1 MKKISSFLLCIIA
14 FLAVLPVAAQA
25 DTGPKPSVVIEFEG
39 LAQADCYVT
48 LLSKRESTG
57 PYSAFDGNPEYA
69 RYREGDEDYRIWEK
83 FVSYR
88 DKEGYYFLQY
98 FSKLDDTATF
108 KWGYY
113 PPEDFKIL
121 LYFPEADRFA
131 VSEEAYVRYAFD
143 SYYKVDASGID
154 PAATES
160 GLALHAV
167 RNYHSTG
174 ELVSF
179 LARVLVTIVIELLI
193 ALPFGFRARG
203 QLWIIAVTNIVTQTV
218 LNVLLNLINHS
229 YGPLAFLLNYF
240 WLELLVMA
248 VEAVIYSFTL
258 GRYSRKPVPSRGRS
272 VLYAFAANVVS
283 FFAGLGLA
291 FLMPGIF

>member
-1 MKKISSFLLCIIA
+1 MKKFSSFLLCVIA
-14 FLAVLPVAAQA
+14 SLVVLPVAAHA
-25 DTGPKPSVVIEFEG
+25 DSGPKPSVVIEFEG

-57 PYSAFDGNPEYA
+57 PYSAYDGNSGNA
-69 RYREGDEDYRIWEK
+69 RYEEGDEDYRIWEK

-88 DKEGYYFLQY
+88 DKDGYYFLQY

-121 LYFPEADRFA
+121 LYFPGEDRFI
-131 VSEEAYVRYAFD
+131 VSDGAYERYAFD
-143 SYYKVDASGID
+143 SYYKVDASGLN

-174 ELVSF
+174 EAVSF
-179 LARVLVTIVIELLI
+179 LARVLITIAIELLI
-193 ALPFGFRARG
+193 ALPFGFRSRR
-203 QLWIIAVTNIVTQTV
+203 QLWIIALTNIVTQTV
-218 LNVLLNLINHS
+218 LNVLLNLINYS
-229 YGPLAFLLNYF
+229 YGPLLLLLNYF
-240 WLELLVMA
+240 WLELLVITA
-248 VEAVIYSFTL
+248 EAVVYSFKL
-258 GRYSRKPVPSRGRS
+258 GQYSRKPKPSRGAP
-272 VLYAFAANVVS
+272 VFYAFVANIVS
-283 FFAGLGLA
+283 FAAGLGLA
-291 FLMPGIF
+291 YLIPGIF